1 MGLMIEKAAAAK
13 LAVPAQ
19 QPALFVYRRTARSKY
34 AGNHEPDLADMLTDP
49 IMHRLLASD
58 GVRSDHLIDLIAD
71 VKVKLRQSRYVT
83 A

>member
-1 MGLMIEKAAAAK
+1 MGLMVEKTAATT
-13 LAVPAQ
+13 LAVSAG
-19 QPALFVYRRTARSKY
+19 QPALFVYRRSPRTRY

-71 VKVKLRQSRYVT
+71 VKVKLRQSRY

>member
-1 MGLMIEKAAAAK
+1 MGLMVDKTATTT
-13 LAVPAQ
+13 LAVSAQ
-19 QPALFVYRRTARSKY
+19 QPALFVYRRAPRTRY
-34 AGNHEPDLADMLTDP
+34 AGNQEPDLADLLTDP

-71 VKVKLRQSRYVT
+71 VKVRLRQSRY